1 MTAYQVVTQAIGIVA
16 MVFYVVSFQH
26 KEKKRVLIFHM
37 ISGIL
42 YCVNYLMLGAYVGGI
57 MNGIAVIRAA
67 VYAYRERFR
76 ADRLVWLFGFCGV
89 YALSYVLTFTMFG
102 KEPTPQ
108 NLLIELLP
116 IIGMVVTTVGFRLHS
131 ARAVRVVGMINAPL
145 WLIYNLINAAI
156 GAVAGDLLSLGSI
169 VVGMLRHDLPREKNE
184 QKTTDV

>member
-1 MTAYQVVTQAIGIVA
+1 
-16 MVFYVVSFQH
+16 
-26 KEKKRVLIFHM
+26 M

-89 YALSYVLTFTMFG
+89 YALSYVLTFTMCG